1 MLPDAQGGFRIAEAW
16 RWPDALDP
24 EAFGGEAALSLRCAF
39 MLQETQHIVDLD
51 ALRRGG
57 GQMAE
62 DLAIPAWL
70 LSEERAWVV
79 VLLLH
84 FQRMIAAAVL
94 QRPAAARALD
104 WEDLDVLRS
113 AGRQAASYL
122 AEPHRQAGSGEPGAG
137 NRCGAT
143 WNERGG

>member
-1 MLPDAQGGFRIAEAW
+1 MRISDW
-16 RWPDALDP
+16 SSDVCSSDL
-24 EAFGGEAALSLRCAF
+24 GEAALSLRCAF

-79 VLLLH
+79 VPLLH

-104 WEDLDVLRS
+104 WGDLDVLRI
-113 AGRQAASYL
+113 AGRQAARYL
-122 AEPHRQAGSGEPGAG
+122 ADSQSQAALSEAQRFDEFKDRKSTRL
-137 NRCGAT
+137 NSSH
-143 WNERGG
+143 